1 MPIGINKN
9 LLLGGSGGGS
19 GGGDGSSSD
28 RAAASAEAL
37 VQRGITNDGTYWID
51 VPNAGPRQ
59 IYCLLNSSW
68 NGGGWMM
75 VMKATRGSTFQW
87 ESSYWTSNNTLNEG
101 AHHTSD
107 GDAKFQTFNNYP
119 GRDVLAVW
127 PDLSANRGCINSGR
141 GTVWLQ
147 NDFNGG
153 APTVLRTFF
162 AADNEI
168 FIQDAAQWCGVA
180 GFSQQR
186 DVRFYGFGYRA
197 AGNLGTRT
205 RWGFGWNENGGGL
218 WPNAN
223 ETSNDVAGGIGMV
236 HRNGARYSAGDYIGC
251 CQNVSGF
258 NRTARVEM
266 YIR

>member
-1 MPIGINKN
+1 MPIGLHKKLIQ
-9 LLLGGSGGGS
+9 GGGAGG
-19 GGGDGSSSD
+19 GGGDGSSS
-28 RAAASAEAL
+28 AAAAESAMAL
-37 VQRGITNDGTYWID
+37 RARGINTDGAYWITI
-51 VPNAGPRQ
+51 PNVGTRQ
-59 IYCLLNSSW
+59 IYCLLDSQW
-68 NGGGWMM
+68 DGGGWMM
-75 VMKATRGSTFQW
+75 VMKATRGSTFNW
-87 ESSYWTSNNTLNEG
+87 SSSYWTSNNVLNEG
-101 AHHTSD
+101 NFNTNN
-107 GDAKFQTFNNYP
+107 GDAKFETFNQNA
-119 GRDVLAVW
+119 GTDLLAVW
-127 PDLSANRGCINSGR
+127 PDLTANRGCFNSSR
-141 GTVWLQ
+141 GTIWLQ
-147 NDFNGG
+147 NNFNGG
-153 APTVLRTFF
+153 SETILREFF
-162 AADNEI
+162 SADQEI
-168 FIQDAAQWCGVA
+168 FISDASNWCGVA

-236 HRNGARYSAGDYIGC
+236 HRNGSNYSAGDYIGC